1 MMFWNGN
8 WAWAWMM
15 IPMMLAMWAVIALVI
30 LPWART
36 DRNRPRS
43 AIDQLDD
50 RLASGGITVE
60 EHRSR
65 RDELERRTAV

>member
-8 WAWAWMM
+8 GAWAWMM

-30 LPWART
+30 LPWVRT
-36 DRNRPRS
+36 DRDRS
-43 AIDQLDD
+43 PFDQLND
-50 RLASGGITVE
+50 RLASGEITVE

-65 RDELERRTAV
+65 RDELERRTLV

>member
-15 IPMMLAMWAVIALVI
+15 IPMMLAMWAVIALLI
-30 LPWART
+30 LPWVRT
-36 DRNRPRS
+36 DRDQPRTP
-43 AIDQLDD
+43 IDQLDD
-50 RLASGGITVE
+50 RLANGEITVE

-65 RDELERRTAV
+65 RDELQRRTPV